1 MKNMLSLHRRNS
13 HTILLDWLFYQKVL
27 IGMYFLNRRKDTA
40 LSTKRA
46 TIIFLKLC
54 DLCTHLVKKRF
65 KEDRR
70 VEFLYCCQ
78 YTES

>member
-1 MKNMLSLHRRNS
+1 MLSLHRRNS

-27 IGMYFLNRRKDTA
+27 IGMSFLNRRKDAT
-40 LSTKRA
+40 LSAKRE

-54 DLCTHLVKKRF
+54 DLCTHLVKQQF

-70 VEFLYCCQ
+70 DAFLYCCQ